1 MAFGL
6 GGGGS
11 PTALPLLFWKALYS
25 PVSVRELGVAEMPA
39 SLPLAGQ
46 AGMQQRSG
54 SSVAGGGLVTL
65 NGGTGWL

>member
-1 MAFGL
+1 
-6 GGGGS
+6 
-11 PTALPLLFWKALYS
+11 
-25 PVSVRELGVAEMPA
+25 MPA